1 MPPPP
6 LSSPH
11 PIPLSILDLA
21 PVAEGGTPAGALR
34 NALDLARHAER
45 LGYRRFW
52 VAEHHLAPGVASAA
66 PAVLIALIVAATT
79 RIRVGSGAVLLGNQR
94 PLQVA
99 EQFGT
104 IAQLH
109 PGRVDLGLGRSGG
122 RPSPPAENAP
132 ETPAGTGGL
141 LQPAPFVFG
150 TAAARFRLAARLL
163 GTDPDADYATA
174 VADILSFFA
183 GTHRAPES
191 GEVHAIPAE
200 GADPEVW
207 ILGSSPGESAR
218 TAGKLGLP
226 FVVNYHSAPARTL
239 DTVAAY
245 RDAFRP
251 GRLAAPHVMA
261 SADVLVAD
269 DDATAEHHAAGFGDW
284 VLAIRDGRGAIPY
297 PSPESAARAR
307 WTDDERALVADR
319 LATRFTGSP
328 SRVAERL
335 RALAGATGADE
346 LIVTTIAHDHR
357 ARLRSFELLAE
368 AWT

>member
-1 MPPPP
+1 MPSPP
-6 LSSPH
+6 LSV
-11 PIPLSILDLA
+11 LDLA
-21 PVAEGGTPAGALR
+21 PVAEGGTAATALR
-34 NALDLARHAER
+34 NAIDLARHAER

-66 PAVLIALIVAATT
+66 PAVLIALIIAATE
-79 RIRVGSGAVLLGNQR
+79 RIRVGSGAVLMGNQR

-122 RPSPPAENAP
+122 RPSPPPEASPPGPAP
-132 ETPAGTGGL
+132 GGL
-141 LQPAPFVFG
+141 VQPAPAVFD
-150 TAAARFRLAARLL
+150 TAAARFQVAARLL
-163 GTDPDADYATA
+163 GTDPDADYAGA
-174 VADILSFFA
+174 VSGILSFFA
-183 GTHRAPES
+183 GTHRAPET
-191 GEVHAIPAE
+191 GAVHAIPAE

-207 ILGSSPGESAR
+207 VLGSSPGESAR

-226 FVVNYHSAPARTL
+226 FVVNYHSAPSRTL
-239 DTVAAY
+239 DTVAVY
-245 RDAFRP
+245 RAAFRP

-261 SADVLVAD
+261 SADVLVAAD
-269 DDATAEHHAAGFGDW
+269 EATAERHAAGFGDW

-297 PSPESAARAR
+297 PSPATAARAT
-307 WTDDERALVADR
+307 WTDAERDLVADR
-319 LATRFTGSP
+319 LATRFTGTP
-328 SRVAERL
+328 AQVTGRL
-335 RALAGATGADE
+335 RELAAATGADE